1 MHMKHY
7 QVKLKMHQILW
18 KNTKCQWWQMRR
30 LQIDDRQIT
39 KLSSVSW
46 KNGCTKEIKHC
57 MTKTKKSMLVDL
69 WIAPIILYYKPD
81 SGLFWMRDFWYIIFL
96 LLARAFAESLAS
108 MFKTFALKVALCV
121 QIIDLIKFHYAF
133 DQINVLYIK
142 FKFLALNSVNGK
154 YSTHKQISLFWQTS
168 NGK

>member
-1 MHMKHY
+1 
-7 QVKLKMHQILW
+7 
-18 KNTKCQWWQMRR
+18 
-30 LQIDDRQIT
+30 
-39 KLSSVSW
+39 
-46 KNGCTKEIKHC
+46 
-57 MTKTKKSMLVDL
+57 
-69 WIAPIILYYKPD
+69 
-81 SGLFWMRDFWYIIFL
+81 MRDFWYIIFL

-154 YSTHKQISLFWQTS
+154 KVPPISKFHYFDKLVTVNNQNDFS
-168 NGK
+168 